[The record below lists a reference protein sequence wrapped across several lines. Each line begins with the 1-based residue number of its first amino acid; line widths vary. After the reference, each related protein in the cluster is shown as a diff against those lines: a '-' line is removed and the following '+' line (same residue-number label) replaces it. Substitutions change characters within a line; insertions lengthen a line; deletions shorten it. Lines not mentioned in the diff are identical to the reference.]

1 MPHYCLRE
9 HRSGEVLRQRAR
21 ESHAE
26 IPPKAI
32 HHYPA
37 GMSMKMEGDIEEIE
51 PTGFIKMILMA
62 STTWA
67 LIRIR
72 DLIPE
77 DNRCKAQDHAK
88 LLS

>member
-1 MPHYCLRE
+1 M
-9 HRSGEVLRQRAR
+9 RQRAR

-37 GMSMKMEGDIEEIE
+37 GMSMKMEGDIKEIE

-67 LIRIR
+67 LVRIR
-72 DLIPE
+72 HLIPE
-77 DNRCKAQDHAK
+77 DNRCKAQDHTK

>member
-1 MPHYCLRE
+1 
-9 HRSGEVLRQRAR
+9 
-21 ESHAE
+21 
-26 IPPKAI
+26 
-32 HHYPA
+32 
-37 GMSMKMEGDIEEIE
+37 MKMEGGIEEIE

-72 DLIPE
+72 HLIPE